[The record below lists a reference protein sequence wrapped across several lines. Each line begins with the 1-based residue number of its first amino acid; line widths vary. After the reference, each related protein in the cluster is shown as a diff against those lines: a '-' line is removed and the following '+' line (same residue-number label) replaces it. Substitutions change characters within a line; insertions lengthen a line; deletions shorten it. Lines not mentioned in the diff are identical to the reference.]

1 MDGAHHGRPVP
12 VTALPPLVAGGLV
25 FFTSAAVLILE
36 ILAGRLLAPYVGV
49 TLETYTAII
58 GTVLA
63 GIAGGTWAGGWA
75 ADRVDP
81 RSLLG
86 PLLVGGGALSL
97 ATVPLTRAFGAQFS
111 GTGRG
116 SVVVL
121 AVLTFLAPAAV
132 LSAVNPSVVKLQLR
146 DLSVTGSVVG
156 RLSALGTAGAI
167 VGTFVAGFVLV
178 DLFPSSTSILVIGGL
193 LVLTGTAVWVRL
205 ARTTMSSG
213 VATVLLLALAGGGA
227 GVAAGDP
234 CDVETKYHCAR
245 VEEDGSR
252 PGGRLLVLDTLNHS
266 YVDVD
271 DPTHLEFRYTKVFA
285 DVVDAL
291 APGGPLDAVHVGG
304 GGFTMPRYLSAVRP
318 GSDSVVLEIDGGVLE
333 LARDRLGLRTGP
345 GLEVRVGDAR
355 LLLDALPRGHHHAVL
370 GDAFGGTA
378 VPWHLTTVEFVE
390 AVRDSLRPGG
400 FYVLNLID
408 QPPVRFGRAE
418 VATLRRVFA
427 HAALVA
433 PPAFVARRGGGNFVL
448 VGSDREIDGA
458 ALRARI
464 AARGGDEQVVVDDAL
479 AAFVDGAPV
488 LTDDHAPVDQW
499 LARARRP

>member
-1 MDGAHHGRPVP
+1 
-12 VTALPPLVAGGLV
+12 LSPLVAGGLV
-25 FFTSAAVLILE
+25 FFTSAAVLVLE

-63 GIAGGTWAGGWA
+63 GIAGGTWAGGCA
-75 ADRVDP
+75 ADRIEP
-81 RSLLG
+81 LSLLG
-86 PLLVGGGALSL
+86 PLLVGGGALAQ
-97 ATVPLTRAFGAQFS
+97 ATVPLTRLFGGHLS
-111 GTGRG
+111 GAGRG

-121 AVLTFLAPAAV
+121 VVLTFLAPAAV

-167 VGTFVAGFVLV
+167 IGTFVAGFVLV
-178 DLFPSSTSILVIGGL
+178 DLVPTTTSILGIGGL
-193 LVLTGTAVWVRL
+193 LVAAGAVLSVRL
-205 ARTTMSSG
+205 SGTTTGSG
-213 VATVLLLALAGGGA
+213 VASVVLLALAGVGA
-227 GVAAGDP
+227 GAAAGDP

-245 VEEDGSR
+245 VEEDETR

-271 DPTHLEFRYTKVFA
+271 DPTHLEFRYAKVFA
-285 DVVDAL
+285 DVIATL
-291 APGGPLDAVHVGG
+291 APAGPLDAVHVGG
-304 GGFTMPRYLSAVRP
+304 GGFTLPRYLGAVRP
-318 GSDSVVLEIDGGVLE
+318 GSTNVVLEIDQGVVD

-355 LLLDALPRGHHHAVL
+355 LLLDALPRDHHDVVI

-378 VPWHLTTVEFVE
+378 VPWHLTTAEFVE
-390 AVRDSLRPGG
+390 AIRARLRPGG

-408 QPPVRFGRAE
+408 EPPVRFGRAE
-418 VATLRRVFA
+418 AATLRRVFA
-427 HAALVA
+427 HAALVV
-433 PPAFVARRGGGNFVL
+433 PPTLAEGRTGGNFVL
-448 VGSDREIDGA
+448 VGSDSEIDAG

-464 AARGGDEQVVVDDAL
+464 AARGGDEEVVVDDAL

>member
-1 MDGAHHGRPVP
+1 V
-12 VTALPPLVAGGLV
+12 LV
-25 FFTSAAVLILE
+25 LE

-63 GIAGGTWAGGWA
+63 GITGGTWAGGWA

-97 ATVPLTRAFGAQFS
+97 ATVPLTRAFGGQFS
-111 GTGRG
+111 GTGRA

-121 AVLTFLAPAAV
+121 SVLTFFAPAAV

-167 VGTFVAGFVLV
+167 IGTFVAGFVLV
-178 DLFPSSTSILVIGGL
+178 DLFPSTTSILVVGGL
-193 LVLTGTAVWVRL
+193 LVLAGTALWVGL
-205 ARTTMSSG
+205 SRTTISSG
-213 VATVLLLALAGGGA
+213 VATVLLLALAGAGA
-227 GVAAGDP
+227 RVAAGDP

-245 VEEDGSR
+245 VEEDGAR

-285 DVVDAL
+285 DVIAAL
-291 APGGPLDAVHVGG
+291 APEGPLDAVHVGG
-304 GGFTMPRYLSAVRP
+304 GGFTLPRYLRAVRP
-318 GSDSVVLEIDGGVLE
+318 GSTNVVLEIDGGVLD
-333 LARDRLGLRTGP
+333 LARDRLGLRTGS
-345 GLEVRVGDAR
+345 GLDVRIGDAR
-355 LLLDALPRGHHHAVL
+355 LLLDALPRRDHDVVL

-378 VPWHLTTVEFVE
+378 VPWHLTTLEFVE
-390 AVRDSLRPGG
+390 AVRETLRPGG

-408 QPPVRFGRAE
+408 RPPVRFGRAE
-418 VATLRRVFA
+418 AVTLQRVFA
-427 HAALVA
+427 HAALIA
-433 PPAFVARRGGGNFVL
+433 PPAYVDRQAGGNFVL
-448 VGSDREIDGA
+448 VGSDREIDAGA
-458 ALRARI
+458 LQARI
-464 AARGGDEQVVVDDAL
+464 AARGGEERVVVDDGL
-479 AAFVDGAPV
+479 AAFVAGAPA

-499 LARARRP
+499 VARARR

>member
-1 MDGAHHGRPVP
+1 M
-12 VTALPPLVAGGLV
+12 LV
-25 FFTSAAVLILE
+25 LE

-63 GIAGGTWAGGWA
+63 GIAGGTWGGGYL
-75 ADRVDP
+75 ADRVEP

-86 PLLVGGGALSL
+86 PLLVGGGALAL
-97 ATVPLTRAFGAQFS
+97 ATVPLTRAFGGQFS

-121 AVLTFLAPAAV
+121 AVVTFFAPAAV

-167 VGTFVAGFVLV
+167 IGTFVAGFALV
-178 DLFPSSTSILVIGGL
+178 DLFPTTTSILGIGGL
-193 LVLTGTAVWVRL
+193 LVIAGAALWVRFS
-205 ARTTMSSG
+205 RTATGSG
-213 VATVLLLALAGGGA
+213 VATVLLLALAGVGTGI
-227 GVAAGDP
+227 AAGDP

-245 VEEDGSR
+245 VEEDGAR

-266 YVDVD
+266 YVDLD

-285 DVVDAL
+285 DLIAAL
-291 APGGPLDAVHVGG
+291 APAGPLDAVHVGG
-304 GGFTMPRYLSAVRP
+304 GGFTLPRYLRAVRP
-318 GSDSVVLEIDGGVLE
+318 GSTNAVLEIDAGVRD
-333 LARDRLGLRTGP
+333 LARDRLGLRTGS
-345 GLEVRVGDAR
+345 GLEVRIGDAR
-355 LLLDALPRGHHHAVL
+355 LLLDALPRDRHDVVL

-378 VPWHLTTVEFVE
+378 VPWHLTTAEFVE
-390 AVRDSLRPGG
+390 AVRDSLRPSG

-418 VATLRRVFA
+418 AATLQRAFA

-433 PPAFVARRGGGNFVL
+433 PPALVEGQAGGNFVL
-448 VGSDREIDGA
+448 VGSDREIDAA

-464 AARGGDEQVVVDDAL
+464 AARGGLEQVVVDGAL
-479 AAFVDGAPV
+479 ASFVDGAPV

-499 LARARRP
+499 LARARR

>member
-1 MDGAHHGRPVP
+1 MA
-12 VTALPPLVAGGLV
+12 ALSPLVAGAIV
-25 FFTSAAVLILE
+25 FLTSAAVLVLE

-63 GIAGGTWAGGWA
+63 GIAGGTWAGGYV

-97 ATVPLTRAFGAQFS
+97 ATVPLTRAFGGQFA
-111 GTGRG
+111 GAGRA

-121 AVLTFLAPAAV
+121 AVITFLAPAAV

-167 VGTFVAGFVLV
+167 IGTFVAGFVLV
-178 DLFPSSTSILVIGGL
+178 DLFPTTTSIFGIGGL
-193 LVLTGTAVWVRL
+193 LVVAGTALWVRL
-205 ARTTMSSG
+205 SRTTTGSG
-213 VATVLLLALAGGGA
+213 VATVLLMALAAVGV

-245 VEEDGSR
+245 VEEDGTRS
-252 PGGRLLVLDTLNHS
+252 GGRLLVLDTLNHS

-271 DPTHLEFRYTKVFA
+271 DPTHLEFRYTKAFA
-285 DVVDAL
+285 DVIAAL
-291 APGGPLDAVHVGG
+291 APDGPLEAVHVGG
-304 GGFTMPRYLSAVRP
+304 GGFTLPRYLRAVRP
-318 GSDSVVLEIDGGVLE
+318 GSTNVVLEIDGGVLD
-333 LARDRLGLRTGP
+333 LARDRLGLRTGL
-345 GLEVRVGDAR
+345 GLEVRIGDAR
-355 LLLDALPRGHHHAVL
+355 LLLDALPRDHHHVVL
-370 GDAFGGTA
+370 GDAFGGMA
-378 VPWHLTTVEFVE
+378 VPWHLTTAEFVAE
-390 AVRDSLRPGG
+390 VRDALRPGG

-408 QPPVRFGRAE
+408 RPPARFARAE
-418 VATLRRVFA
+418 AATLQRAFA

-433 PPAFVARRGGGNFVL
+433 PPALVEGRGGGNYVL
-448 VGSDREIDGA
+448 FASDREIDAA
-458 ALRARI
+458 ALQARI
-464 AARGGDEQVVVDDAL
+464 AARGGQEQVVADADL

-499 LARARRP
+499 LARAR

>member
-1 MDGAHHGRPVP
+1 MAPGRRGPNAE
-12 VTALPPLVAGGLV
+12 ALSPLVAGGLV
-25 FFTSAAVLILE
+25 FCTSAAVLVLE

-86 PLLVGGGALSL
+86 PLLVGGGALAL
-97 ATVPLTRAFGAQFS
+97 ATVPLTRLLGSNLAGS
-111 GTGRG
+111 GRG
-116 SVVVL
+116 SVVLL

-167 VGTFVAGFVLV
+167 IGTFVAGFVLV
-178 DLFPSSTSILVIGGL
+178 DLVPTTTSILGIGGV
-193 LVLTGTAVWVRL
+193 LVAAGTALSVRL
-205 ARTTMSSG
+205 SRTMTGSG
-213 VATVLLLALAGGGA
+213 VATVLLLALAGVGA
-227 GVAAGDP
+227 GAAAGDP

-245 VEEDGSR
+245 VIEDEAR
-252 PGGRLLVLDTLNHS
+252 PGGRLLVLDTLSHS
-266 YVDVD
+266 YVDLD
-271 DPTHLEFRYTKVFA
+271 DPTHLEFRYAKVFG
-285 DVVDAL
+285 DVIAAL
-291 APGGPLDAVHVGG
+291 APAGPLDAVHVGG
-304 GGFTMPRYLSAVRP
+304 GGFTLPRHLSAVRP
-318 GSDSVVLEIDGGVLE
+318 GSTNVVLEIDGGVLD
-333 LARDRLGLRTGP
+333 LARDRLGLRTGS
-345 GLEVRVGDAR
+345 GLDVRLGDAR
-355 LLLDALPRGHHHAVL
+355 LLLGDLPRDHHHVVL

-408 QPPVRFGRAE
+408 EPPVRFGRAE
-418 VATLRRVFA
+418 AATLRRVFA
-427 HAALVA
+427 HAALVV
-433 PPAFVARRGGGNFVL
+433 PPTLAEGRTGGNFVL
-448 VGSDREIDGA
+448 VGSDSEIDAG

-464 AARGGDEQVVVDDAL
+464 AARGGDEEVVVDDAL

>member
-1 MDGAHHGRPVP
+1 MTG
-12 VTALPPLVAGGLV
+12 LSPLVAGGLV
-25 FFTSAAVLILE
+25 FFTSAAVLVLE

-63 GIAGGTWAGGWA
+63 GIAAGTWAGGWA
-75 ADRVDP
+75 ADRIEP

-86 PLLVGGGALSL
+86 SLLVTGGVLSL
-97 ATVPLTRAFGAQFS
+97 ATVPLTRSFGSYFS
-111 GTGRG
+111 DPGRG

-121 AVLTFLAPAAV
+121 VVFTFFSPAAV
-132 LSAVNPSVVKLQLR
+132 LSALNPSVVKLQLR

-156 RLSALGTAGAI
+156 QLSALGTAGAI

-178 DLFPSSTSILVIGGL
+178 DLFPTTTSILVLGGL
-193 LVLTGTAVWVRL
+193 LVLAGTVLWARFS
-205 ARTTMSSG
+205 RTTKGSRA
-213 VATVLLLALAGGGA
+213 VAVVLLVLAGA

-245 VEEDGSR
+245 VEVDGAR
-252 PGGRLLVLDTLNHS
+252 PGGRLLVLDRLNHS
-266 YVDVD
+266 YVDLH
-271 DPTHLEFRYTKVFA
+271 DPTHLQFRYAKVFA
-285 DVVDAL
+285 DVIAAL
-291 APGGPLDAVHVGG
+291 APAGPLDAVHVGG
-304 GGFTMPRYLSAVRP
+304 GGFTLPRYLRVVRP
-318 GSDSVVLEIDGGVLE
+318 GSTNVVLEIDGGVLD
-333 LARDRLGLRTGP
+333 LARDRLGLRTGS

-355 LLLDALPRGHHHAVL
+355 LLLDALPRHHYHVVL

-378 VPWHLTTVEFVE
+378 VPWHLTTTEFVE

-418 VATLRRVFA
+418 AATLQREFA

-433 PPAFVARRGGGNFVL
+433 PRALVEGRAGGNFVL
-448 VGSDREIDGA
+448 VGSDREIDAGA
-458 ALRARI
+458 LQARI
-464 AARGGDEQVVVDDAL
+464 AARGGKEEVVVDGAL
-479 AAFVDGAPV
+479 TTFVAGAPV

-499 LARARRP
+499 LARARRS